1 MFLDGIQ
8 TIFPKNVI
16 QLLEQRENQLDYI
29 HEKAI
34 YLTEVDTTAF
44 TEKYLISLNAEI
56 KQRNDL
62 VDVINQRLQDLGY
75 YGV

>member
-1 MFLDGIQ
+1 MFLDCVQ

-34 YLTEVDTTAF
+34 YLTEVDTAAF
-44 TEKYLISLNAEI
+44 TEKHLISLNAEI

-62 VDVINQRLQDLGY
+62 VDIINQRLQDLGY